1 MLTYFLIIFVI
12 ALALAPLSHF
22 LPSKRQRKIAGMR
35 EYAAVH
41 GMFVEFRA
49 LPDVGGVPLSASVS
63 GGQVIYYGRRVP
75 NKRAGPIDSGV
86 WGHAPEG
93 WRSLG
98 HRLPVPA
105 QLQALSVDIS
115 VATVDQF
122 SCGIYWTESSGEEG
136 VEQIRQVLEGWCEQ
150 LIR

>member
-1 MLTYFLIIFVI
+1 V
-12 ALALAPLSHF
+12 
-22 LPSKRQRKIAGMR
+22 
-35 EYAAVH
+35 
-41 GMFVEFRA
+41 
-49 LPDVGGVPLSASVS
+49 
-63 GGQVIYYGRRVP
+63 
-75 NKRAGPIDSGV
+75 
-86 WGHAPEG
+86 HAPEG

-98 HRLPVPA
+98 NRLPVPA

-115 VATVDQF
+115 VAAVDQF